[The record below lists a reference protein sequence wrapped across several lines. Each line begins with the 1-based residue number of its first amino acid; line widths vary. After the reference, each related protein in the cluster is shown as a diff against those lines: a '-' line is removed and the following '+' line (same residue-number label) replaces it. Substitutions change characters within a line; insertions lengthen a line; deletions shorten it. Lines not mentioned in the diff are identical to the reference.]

1 MESIQFIQISPD
13 QLKKEILEGVK
24 MQLDQFK
31 ENFQPKTPPEYLT
44 RHEVAK
50 MFSVDVSTVHN
61 WSQPGGK
68 LKKVAI
74 GSRIYYLRSEVEKAI
89 TRL

>member
-1 MESIQFIQISPD
+1 MEAIQFIQITPD
-13 QLKKEILEGVK
+13 QLKKDIIEGVAK
-24 MQLDQFK
+24 QLDQFK
-31 ENFQPKTPPEYLT
+31 ENFQTKTPPEYLT

-68 LKKVAI
+68 LKKVAM